1 MKEHMLSYAELLH
14 HVPNPDC
21 PTFFASLSHVV
32 ELVLEIPQRVGKR
45 ESEIRIVAKSLS
57 TLVLSISLVEVFHF
71 Y

>member
-14 HVPNPDC
+14 HVSNPDC

-45 ESEIRIVAKSLS
+45 ESEIRIVANLS
-57 TLVLSISLVEVFHF
+57 R
-71 Y
+71 